1 MEEGPLE
8 IWHPPR
14 LRYIRTCLTH
24 DVVHQQMMAIQSL
37 ELTLLIRSLT
47 GDAQPLPI
55 LLCFPV
61 DGCAVT
67 WIKSCGEL
75 PYYGELYELP

>member
-1 MEEGPLE
+1 
-8 IWHPPR
+8 
-14 LRYIRTCLTH
+14 
-24 DVVHQQMMAIQSL
+24 MAIQSL

-47 GDAQPLPI
+47 GDAQPLLT
-55 LLCFPV
+55 LLCSPV

-75 PYYGELYELP
+75 PYYGEFDKLP